1 MFTTLIQKISQ
12 IKNRVLKSTSTIK
25 LAFSVTLSLSIFAF
39 LLSLIPDIS
48 PAQVLAQTP
57 SQGLLGGLG
66 QGVGNAVAG
75 VATLLF
81 KLMAGIVNFVLLFMG
96 QLMDNT
102 FILEGDIGTK
112 LRSVWVIVRNFVNII
127 FAMALVIIA
136 LMTVLGIGEENYD
149 VRKFI
154 PKMALALIVVNFTF
168 AGCKVIL
175 DLNNVLTTAIFSIPQ
190 RVTTFADVSTGGFGQ
205 QQIFKKF
212 SCLDSTKSVDEVT
225 KLEKDLNEKFPGVI
239 ASLGGVCFA
248 LPYEGNNVPDQP
260 DKNGQVIVSL
270 GTAGFSSK
278 SFAWTMM
285 TQFQGLHN
293 LNKISQVLDPS
304 FGGLTINALFSLLF
318 AVIYGTAYIAM
329 FIILVTRVVV
339 LWITIILSPIVA
351 MQIAIPDILS
361 DQFDIKKQFLDHAF
375 VPAKMAIPLSFGF
388 IMLSQMS
395 QSIDTS
401 DPIVTD
407 GLLDLSQG
415 GEFARGVKLTTLMY
429 GAATVA
435 VTWMGVFTAVGDV
448 WGSELVGKI
457 KDKVSEA
464 GGSVSRW
471 PLYAPIPMLGGL
483 SLKGVG
489 SAYNAFREQEAN
501 RRSKRDKDAMAKF
514 LGIGDTNFIN
524 ALDNIKTK
532 NGTRE
537 ISELNGDLR
546 TISNQSPT
554 ELVKQVEF
562 LLKELSPDR
571 KRKFVESLDFK
582 TEEDL
587 KSALKNNPQQVI
599 QKIQAGG
606 GKAPEKPEA
615 YDGITDTEIGG
626 NQNITLTSSNAKNQI
641 AGDDQM
647 KRQLGFDGTDKIDV
661 KRYGFGNFM
670 SMLRDSKK
678 VTSDV
683 FTDVV
688 TSTGFKNLSDNKK
701 IAEKMKKD
709 KLFLGRLKSEVN
721 ANPANADQISENRA
735 LYELYEKITGLDDKE
750 LESTLKIKKDGT
762 SAG

>member
-1 MFTTLIQKISQ
+1 MFTTLKKTLSRIQKRLCASQ
-12 IKNRVLKSTSTIK
+12 SSIK
-25 LAFSVTLSLSIFAF
+25 LAFSVTLSLSVLAF
-39 LLSLIPDIS
+39 LISLVPDLN
-48 PAQVLAQTP
+48 PAQVLAQGTP
-57 SQGLLGGLG
+57 SQGILGGLG

-127 FAMALVIIA
+127 FAMALVVIA
-136 LMTVLGIGEENYD
+136 LMTVIGVGEENYD

-168 AGCKVIL
+168 AGCKVLL

-190 RVTTFADVSTGGFGQ
+190 RVTTFADVGTGGFGQ

-212 SCLDSTKSVDEVT
+212 SCLDADIDKMT
-225 KLEKDLNEKFPGVI
+225 KLEQDLLKKYPGVI

-248 LPYEGNNVPDQP
+248 LPYEGQNVANQP
-260 DKNGQVIVSL
+260 DKNGQEIVSL
-270 GTAGFSSK
+270 GAAGFSSK

-329 FIILVTRVVV
+329 FIILVARVVV

-375 VPAKMAIPLSFGF
+375 VPAKMAVPLSFGF

-483 SLKGVG
+483 SLTGVG
-489 SAYNAFREQEAN
+489 KAYNAFRDQEAQ
-501 RRSKRDKDAMAKF
+501 RRDRKDRDAMAKF
-514 LGIGDTNFIN
+514 LGIADTNLST
-524 ALDNIKTK
+524 ALENIK
-532 NGTRE
+532 NNNRTRE
-537 ISELNGDLR
+537 ISDLTGDLR
-546 TISNQSPT
+546 TVSNQSPQ
-554 ELVKQVEF
+554 LFADQLDF
-562 LLKELSPDR
+562 LLKNLEPDR
-571 KRKFVESLDFK
+571 QRKLAQNLKFGSVA
-582 TEEDL
+582 DL
-587 KSALKNNPQQVI
+587 KSTMKNNPSEVI
-599 QKIQAGG
+599 KRVQAGSG
-606 GKAPEKPEA
+606 VAADKPEM
-615 YDGITDTEIGG
+615 YTDIGK
-626 NQNITLTSSNAKNQI
+626 SQI
-641 AGDDQM
+641 AGN
-647 KRQLGFDGTDKIDV
+647 DKIQIDNEDLQTQINSDPDMKKLLGYNAKDKTIDV
-661 KRYGFGNFM
+661 DRFSFGDFM
-670 SMLRDSKK
+670 STLRDSKK
-678 VTSDV
+678 VTADV
-683 FTDVV
+683 FNKIIQSDT
-688 TSTGFKNLSDNKK
+688 FKKL
-701 IAEKMKKD
+701 AENDAIKGKMKGD
-709 KLFLGRLKSEVN
+709 KLFLGRLKS
-721 ANPANADQISENRA
+721 QIDPNTTDTGQIN
-735 LYELYEKITGLDDKE
+735 LNQDIYKLYEKATTLKKPE
-750 LESTLKIKKDGT
+750 LEAALGIKENGT
-762 SAG
+762 SAK